1 MISGLWFEAVDA
13 QACMCAVGKISSHD
27 VEQNILSIP
36 IMVFVDA
43 EEVVDVVAPDVDG
56 CVL

>member
-1 MISGLWFEAVDA
+1 
-13 QACMCAVGKISSHD
+13 MCAMGKISSHD

-43 EEVVDVVAPDVDG
+43 EEVVDVVAPDGDG